1 MKRIVRVFSIVCI
14 LVLLV
19 ATTAFAGGT
28 QAKTSTEGKVTLTWL
43 QHWDPEVGTELM
55 DGIQA
60 KFSELHPGVGF
71 DRQTTPFGTLYDKL
85 IILAQAKQLPDMWA
99 LNGNWIP
106 PLESL
111 GAIESLESR
120 LVNEGLKD
128 KLAFLETYKNQEW
141 VVDVYG
147 GPVIIFCNRDLFK
160 QAGLSYPTTW
170 DEYLAVSRKLTDP
183 GKNRYATAAEMGFE
197 DNGGLFYWYWPLMYS
212 AGGRG
217 VGADGKLDYNTRPG
231 VQTLEF
237 LATMYNEKLLLPG
250 TLSNTQ
256 KEKREAFV
264 GQTIAMQ
271 NEGPWGPGI
280 LKQMN
285 VSFEYDI
292 IKWIRGPRSRGGIA
306 AGTGV
311 SMSSSSK
318 NKDLAWEFIKFI
330 TVGEGN
336 KMFVESTGNTS
347 NYKPH
352 LELEYIKKDPKLA
365 SFAAQLAEPGNG
377 GVPIVPDQVTLE
389 KFLLGEIQQHLSGKK
404 SAQQALDDVVKQ
416 YEEALAKK
424 Q

>member
-1 MKRIVRVFSIVCI
+1 MKRIGRVLT
-14 LVLLV
+14 LVLILGFL
-19 ATTAFAGGT
+19 AAGTAFAGGGKE
-28 QAKTSTEGKVTLTWL
+28 QAPSTSKVTLTWL
-43 QHWDPEVGTELM
+43 QHWDPEVGADLM
-55 DGIQA
+55 DKIQA
-60 KFSELHPGVGF
+60 KFMETHPGVTF

-85 IILAQAKQLPDMWA
+85 IILAQAKQLPDIWA

-111 GAIESLESR
+111 GVIESLESR
-120 LVNEGLKD
+120 LVKEGIKD
-128 KLAFLETYKNQEW
+128 KLSFLETYKNQEW

-147 GPVIIFCNRDLFK
+147 GPVITFCNRGMFK

-170 DEYLAVSRKLTDP
+170 NEYLDVSRKLSDP
-183 GKNRYATAAEMGFE
+183 AKNRYATAAELGFE
-197 DNGGLFYWYWPLMYS
+197 DNGGLFYWYWPLLYS
-212 AGGRG
+212 AGGKG
-217 VGADGKLDYNTRPG
+217 VDSKGKLDYNTRPG
-231 VQTLEF
+231 VQALEF

-250 TLSNTQ
+250 SLSNTQ

-264 GQTIAMQ
+264 GESIAMQ

-285 VSFEYDI
+285 ASFEYDI
-292 IKWIRGPRSRGGIA
+292 IKWVKGPASRGGIA

-318 NKDLAWEFIKFI
+318 HKDLAWEFIKFI

-336 KMFVESTGNTS
+336 KMFVEATGNTS

-352 LELEYIKKDPKLA
+352 LELEYVKKDPKL
-365 SFAAQLAEPGNG
+365 SPFAAQLAETGNR

-389 KFLLGEIQQHLSGKK
+389 KILLGEIQQHLSGKK

-424 Q
+424 K